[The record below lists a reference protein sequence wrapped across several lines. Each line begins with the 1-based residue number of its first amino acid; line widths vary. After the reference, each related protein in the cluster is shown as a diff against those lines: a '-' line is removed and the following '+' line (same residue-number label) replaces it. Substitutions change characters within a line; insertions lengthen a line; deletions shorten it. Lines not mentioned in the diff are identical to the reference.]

1 MTAPETALGWLA
13 AVVLVGLSAAG
24 FVQLVRVIPPGP
36 RMVARGTKPWA
47 CDLCMSWW
55 TALVVAMVLS
65 GAVRDLTWLAV
76 VPGAFFVSLFVTARL
91 YPAPSG
97 GPGAMPPLEE
107 S

>member
-1 MTAPETALGWLA
+1 MTAPLTALGWLA
-13 AVVLVGLSAAG
+13 AVVAFGLSAAG
-24 FVQLVRVIPPGP
+24 LVQLVRVVPPGP
-36 RMVARGTKPWA
+36 KMVQRGTKPWA

-55 TALVVAMVLS
+55 SAVLLVAVACAMDPAWALVL
-65 GAVRDLTWLAV
+65 
-76 VPGAFFVSLFVTARL
+76 PGSFFVSLFLTARL